1 MGNDEGQS
9 KVTRPQRISA
19 RRKREAVLR
28 LMRGEDLELVSRA
41 LGVTAGTVSTWRDRA
56 LAAMDASL
64 KSRQPDA
71 KDEEMGR
78 LQAKIGE
85 LTMEVELLGEKAARL
100 EAGLPLARRRS
111 RS

>member
-9 KVTRPQRISA
+9 KATRPQRISV
-19 RRKREAVLR
+19 RCKREAVLR
-28 LMRGEDLELVSRA
+28 LMRGEDLELVSRS
-41 LGVTAGTVSTWRDRA
+41 LGVTAGALSSWRDTA
-56 LAAMDASL
+56 LAAVDASL

-71 KDEEMGR
+71 KDEEIGR

-100 EAGLPLARRRS
+100 DAGLPLARRRS
-111 RS
+111 RR